1 MLPAMRSSLP
11 YTQVVAVTR
20 QGRTHETN
28 EDRYGVLD
36 ARQDVVRRARRG
48 ALYAVAD
55 GVSSSDSGSHAAE
68 LAIESLLEFF
78 TANRIPTEDLLL
90 DIVERADAE
99 VRLTTGSA
107 CTLAGIWLSHGVAT
121 IFSVGDSS
129 VVLVRQ
135 GVARR
140 MNPLQRRGGGLSAF
154 VGMGSGIRPSM
165 FLESIPLHEGDRFW
179 LGSDGAFDLV
189 DEAWLA
195 CSKAV
200 GECMELIRPRFDGQH
215 DDDATLVGVEVLA
228 IEANPWQ
235 ERAMADEDLEDTV
248 DMVIDLV
255 DG

>member
-1 MLPAMRSSLP
+1 MLPPMPSSLP

-28 EDRYGVLD
+28 DDRFALLD
-36 ARQDVVRRARRG
+36 PRVEEVHRARRG
-48 ALYAVAD
+48 VLYAVAD
-55 GVSSSDSGSHAAE
+55 GVSSTVAGSHAAE
-68 LAIESLLEFF
+68 LAVESLHEFF
-78 TANRIPTEDLLL
+78 TANRIATEDLLL

-107 CTLAGIWLSHGVAT
+107 CTLAGIWLSHGVAS

-129 VVLVRQ
+129 VVLVREGSAQ
-135 GVARR
+135 R
-140 MNPLQRRGGGLSAF
+140 MNPLQRRGGGLAAF

-165 FLESIPLHEGDRFW
+165 FLESIPLKAGDRFW
-179 LGSDGAFDLV
+179 LGSDGAFDLI

-195 CSKAV
+195 CTGSLA
-200 GECMELIRPRFDGQH
+200 ECMERVRPRFDGMH

-228 IEANPWQ
+228 LEANPWQ
-235 ERAMADEDLEDTV
+235 ERAMR
-248 DMVIDLV
+248 